1 MPVAGGLVISVTVIP
16 LSGSMYPQ
24 FPQKRAL
31 TGNSVPQNS
40 QRCIVIPHTEY
51 PIIKAQCFYI
61 ELCELYPN
69 IDSLSKFWLF
79 YNEVTFKTF
88 SGDHRRAWPL
98 TQSEGEFLAL
108 PFRLEHGD

>member
-31 TGNSVPQNS
+31 TGNSEPQNS
-40 QRCIVIPHTEY
+40 QRCIVIPHTEQ
-51 PIIKAQCFYI
+51 PIIKARCSYI
-61 ELCELYPN
+61 ELCGLYPY

-79 YNEVTFKTF
+79 YNEKLMV
-88 SGDHRRAWPL
+88 
-98 TQSEGEFLAL
+98 E
-108 PFRLEHGD
+108 